1 MVNELFKA
9 LMAGTVLFSVLVHD
23 RAQANRIYDE
33 CMAKTAAHESASEAS
48 EFCVGQAEFSV
59 GQRGILGGL

>member
-23 RAQANRIYDE
+23 RAQANRLYRE
-33 CMAKTAAHESASEAS
+33 CMAETAHESASEACA
-48 EFCVGQAEFSV
+48 ERAEFRV
-59 GQRGILGGL
+59 GRRGILGG